1 MNTAARAAVI
11 AFVGAAAL
19 LCPTDLSSCGPFF
32 LAAVFSFPH
41 QPGHPLAGTAQLGIV
56 RPGFRRL
63 YLYTAYRQ
71 LTSPLTPE
79 ETHVLSAP
87 PAPEPAAVTPAMEE
101 WVKARAKV
109 AGLPKAP
116 EIEVTVTHSS
126 STDYFQYTNCLDDA
140 FHSAAVTLNSR
151 MGKWNADLVKEWAS
165 GQDIVFSNCGGA
177 ESPALPPPATDP
189 QLKADRAYQIAAAY
203 FYANKLNEA
212 ETRFRQ
218 IAADRSSSWSDTSDY
233 LIARVQI
240 RRGTLQ
246 NDLSAL
252 KLAEA
257 QLQSIL
263 ADNSRK
269 AMHGPAR
276 ALLPFV
282 RARLDPAA
290 RLTQLG
296 QLLIKPDSELS
307 RDLTDYRF
315 LFDKLESAQLPKD
328 KDELTDWLS
337 TFHKKDAEH
346 AAAEWRTKRSP
357 AWLLAALAPLQ
368 PGNNAALD
376 VIKAA
381 DQVRPDNPAYLTA
394 AFHSIRLQLDSNPDP
409 ARTRLDGILKDAKLD
424 LSDRNSFYAERM
436 KVAANFEEFLK
447 FAQRVP
453 AGASWDEGAEV
464 PPDTDPNNPLKD
476 FKNGRTTLDADGAY
490 VLNQRVPLKLMAA
503 AATDKGVSLALRNN
517 LAMAAWTRAVLFGD
531 EGVAAQM
538 TTLVP
543 VLSAYGAEKDTDR
556 RLFSALLLML
566 KNPGLH
572 PYVDAGFG
580 RETEL
585 SKIDEYRDNWW
596 CSFGVKKEEQFYAD
610 YYKTRNE
617 LRELIEL
624 YPKAP
629 PSAKFLPVADQAG
642 GDAEWKRLSAMPAA
656 PTHLSAAVVAYAQS
670 HLDDPRVPEAL
681 ALAVRSTRYGCTDDG
696 TGKASKQAY
705 DLLHAK
711 FPKSDAAARTKFW
724 YK

>member
-1 MNTAARAAVI
+1 MNTAAKAAVI
-11 AFVGAAAL
+11 AFVSAAVL

-32 LAAVFSFPH
+32 LAAVFSFTH
-41 QPGHPLAGTAQLGIV
+41 QPGHPLAGNSQHGIV

-79 ETHVLSAP
+79 ETRVLMAP
-87 PAPEPAAVTPAMEE
+87 PAQDAVTPAMDE
-101 WVKARAKV
+101 WIKARSKV
-109 AGLPKAP
+109 TGLPKAP
-116 EIEVTVTHSS
+116 DIDVTVTRSS
-126 STDYFQYTNCLDDA
+126 STEYVQYTNCLDDA
-140 FHSAAVTLNSR
+140 FHSAATALNSR
-151 MGKWNADLVKEWAS
+151 AAKWNADLVKQWVS
-165 GQDIVFSNCGGA
+165 GQDIVFSNCVGA
-177 ESPALPPPATDP
+177 EPAALPPPATDP

-218 IAADRSSSWSDTSDY
+218 IAADRTSPWSDMSAY
-233 LIARVQI
+233 LIGRVQI
-240 RRGTLQ
+240 RRSTLQ
-246 NDLSAL
+246 NDASAL

-263 ADNSRK
+263 ADTSRK
-269 AMHGPAR
+269 SMYGPAR

-296 QLLIKPDSELS
+296 QLLVKPDGELS

-315 LFDKLESAQLPKD
+315 LFDKLESAAQLPD
-328 KDELTDWLS
+328 AKDELTDWLL
-337 TFHKKDAEH
+337 TFHNKDAEH
-346 AAAEWRTKRSP
+346 AATVWRAKHSV

-368 PGNNAALD
+368 PGNTVAAD
-376 VIKAA
+376 VIRAA
-381 DQVRPDNPAYLTA
+381 EQVRPDSPAYLTA
-394 AFHSIRLQLDSNPDP
+394 AFHSIRLKLDSNPDQ
-409 ARTRLDGILKDAKLD
+409 ARTRLDGILTDAKLD

-436 KVAANFEEFLK
+436 KVAADFGEFLK

-464 PPDTDPNNPLKD
+464 PPDTDPSSPLKD
-476 FKNGRTTLDADGAY
+476 FKNGQTTLDADGAY
-490 VLNQRVPLKLMAA
+490 VLNQRMPLRLMAA
-503 AATDKGVSLALRNN
+503 AATDKAVPPSLRGNI
-517 LAMAAWTRAVLFGD
+517 AMAAWTRAVLLGD
-531 EGVAAQM
+531 EGVAANM
-538 TTLVP
+538 TPLVS
-543 VLSAYGAEKDTDR
+543 VLSAFAAEKDPDR
-556 RLFSALLLML
+556 RLFSALLLLL

-572 PYVDAGFG
+572 PYVDSGFG
-580 RETEL
+580 RVTEMN
-585 SKIDEYRDNWW
+585 KIDDYRENWW
-596 CSFGVKKEEQFYAD
+596 CTFGEQFYGD
-610 YYKTRNE
+610 YNKSRTG
-617 LRELIEL
+617 LRDLIEL
-624 YPKAP
+624 YPKTP
-629 PSAKFLPVADQAG
+629 PSAKFLPVADQAA

-656 PTHLSAAVVAYAQS
+656 PTYLSAAVVTYAQA